1 MCHWFYLSSETSTL
15 KAHSINVSAN
25 QASNGNIYIC
35 VFWRCKYQVNDI
47 LMSHALFPEKS
58 SFQLRKGFCVLA
70 KKLFERPCVSPQK
83 RALLEENFP
92 KLCGLIKSRQNLI
105 GNCDNWPQQF
115 FNRPGIYSYISVYTY
130 LPIYTC
136 PYIHRIYIYIPT
148 YIYLPI
154 HP

>member
-1 MCHWFYLSSETSTL
+1 
-15 KAHSINVSAN
+15 
-25 QASNGNIYIC
+25 
-35 VFWRCKYQVNDI
+35 
-47 LMSHALFPEKS
+47 MSHALFPEKS

-154 HP
+154 HPKEIPIHSYLFILTHTSIGYTYINPPTFKYLPIHA

>member
-1 MCHWFYLSSETSTL
+1 M
-15 KAHSINVSAN
+15 
-25 QASNGNIYIC
+25 
-35 VFWRCKYQVNDI
+35 NDI

-115 FNRPGIYSYISVYTY
+115 FNRLGIYSYISVYTY

-136 PYIHRIYIYIPT
+136 PYIHRIYIYLPTYLYTCPYIHRIYIYIPT
-148 YIYLPI
+148 YLYLPI